1 MLFIATSA
9 TVTYPSDLEG
19 KNWFGIAGLPDS
31 ILRCDWVVRARLDYR
46 EGGERKGEGGG
57 GGGGRDYEEGLGTE
71 GRRRVLELIEVKKRH
86 NAQLHDYSYYFQ
98 ANFQHAIMLE
108 KGCLLSSCSSCVC

>member
-57 GGGGRDYEEGLGTE
+57 GGKRL
-71 GRRRVLELIEVKKRH
+71 RRRTRDGREKEGAGIDRGKEA
-86 NAQLHDYSYYFQ
+86 AQ
-98 ANFQHAIMLE
+98 
-108 KGCLLSSCSSCVC
+108 CSIARL